1 MDMPQTAEWYQRAGG
16 YFPPDPGKFPVMFT
30 LLHQTCTLV
39 LTAIMAVAAAVI
51 PWWSVQVGPAGSTA
65 VLPPALLKMAEAERA
80 FSRRAGEATPRE
92 AFIEFFAD
100 ESVSFQPDPGSARE
114 RLRQQPLPPPGTP
127 SFQWEPRTGDVAGS
141 GDLGYLTG
149 PVRSPQPD
157 GSIRHGCYFSVWKKQ
172 ADGTFKVILDI
183 GIRPP
188 GEVPFAPG
196 FVRAPAQASG
206 KPVATRTEA
215 ERALLDAD
223 KTFSAALVSKGPAT
237 AFRSVLHSNARLHRN
252 GVLPLT
258 SRDKAVAW
266 LEANVTAMTSE
277 PMKSETGASGD
288 LGYTW
293 GKVLVTGADGKT
305 TPGYYVRVWT
315 LNAGNRW
322 QLVADI
328 TPA

>member
-1 MDMPQTAEWYQRAGG
+1 
-16 YFPPDPGKFPVMFT
+16 MFT
-30 LLHQTCTLV
+30 LLQQTFSLV
-39 LTAIMAVAAAVI
+39 LTAVMAITAAVI
-51 PWWSVQVGPAGSTA
+51 PWWSVQIGSAGSTA
-65 VLPPALLKMAEAERA
+65 AVPPALLRMAEAERA
-80 FSRRAGEATPRE
+80 FSRRASEATPRE

-114 RLRQQPLPPPGTP
+114 RLRKQPLPPPGTP
-127 SFQWEPRTGDVAGS
+127 PFQWEPRTGDVASS

-188 GEVPFAPG
+188 GEVPFAAG

-206 KPVATRTEA
+206 TPAASRAEA

-223 KTFSAALVSKGPAT
+223 KAFSAALSKGPAT
-237 AFRSVLHSNARLHRN
+237 AFQSVLHSGARLHRN

-266 LEANVTAMTSE
+266 LEANVTAMSSE
-277 PMKSETGASGD
+277 PMKGETGASGD

-293 GKVLVTGADGKT
+293 GKVQVTGADGKA

-315 LNAGNRW
+315 LGAGNRW

>member
-1 MDMPQTAEWYQRAGG
+1 
-16 YFPPDPGKFPVMFT
+16 MFT
-30 LLHQTCTLV
+30 LLHQTFSV
-39 LTAIMAVAAAVI
+39 AVAAVMALAAAVI
-51 PWWSVQVGPAGSTA
+51 PWWSVQVGSTA
-65 VLPPALLKMAEAERA
+65 STTIPPALLKMAETERA
-80 FSRRAGEATPRE
+80 FSKRAGEATPRE

-100 ESVSFQPDPGSARE
+100 ESVNFQPGPGSARE
-114 RLRQQPLPPPGTP
+114 RLRKQPAPPSGA
-127 SFQWEPRTGDVAGS
+127 SAFQWEPRTGDIAAS

-149 PVRSPQPD
+149 PVRYPQPD

-188 GEVPFAPG
+188 AEVPFAPG
-196 FVRAPAQASG
+196 FVRSPAQAAG
-206 KPVATRTEA
+206 KPAAMRTEA
-215 ERALLDAD
+215 ERSLLDAD
-223 KTFSAALVSKGPAT
+223 RAFSAALASRSAAD
-237 AFRSVLHSNARLHRN
+237 AFRSVLHGGARLHRN
-252 GVLPLT
+252 GALPLT
-258 SRDKAVAW
+258 SRDAAVAW
-266 LEANVTAMTSE
+266 LASNVTTMTSE

-293 GKVLVTGADGKT
+293 GKAVVTGADGKA

-315 LNAGNRW
+315 VGPGGRW